1 MQAVLINTEE
11 APNKWWAA
19 QDARMRNE
27 TNKTH
32 YPLETQLQVSRML
45 SVMDMLYSAQGIY
58 DAYGKKGVSIK
69 INKAVIR
76 DRKNLRALE
85 ADWAKAGVTKKMSAQ
100 GVIYRIAI

>member
-19 QDARMRNE
+19 QDAKMRNE

-32 YPLETQLQVSRML
+32 YPLAIQLQVSRML
-45 SVMDMLYSAQGIY
+45 SVMDLLYSAEGIY

-69 INKAVIR
+69 VNKAVIR

-85 ADWAKAGVTKKMSAQ
+85 DDWAKAGVTKKMSAQ
-100 GVIYRIAI
+100 GVIYRIAV